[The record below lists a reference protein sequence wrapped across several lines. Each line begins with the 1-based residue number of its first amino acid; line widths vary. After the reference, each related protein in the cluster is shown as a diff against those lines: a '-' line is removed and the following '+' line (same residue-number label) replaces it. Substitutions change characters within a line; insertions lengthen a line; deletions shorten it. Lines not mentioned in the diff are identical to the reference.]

1 MIVMAECRQIVEIR
15 IHGRGGQGAKS
26 ASQLIV
32 ESAMDQNKQIQAFP
46 EYGPERTG
54 APMVTYARISD
65 KPITT
70 YEPILKPSI
79 VMVIDPTL
87 IGQVDVAK
95 GMTEKSVLI
104 INTTK
109 SPEDIRK
116 DVGFKGKI
124 YTVDATG
131 ISIKYLGRN
140 VPNTPMLGALI
151 KVSGAIQMEYLIKKV
166 DDMFLKKLG
175 AEKTKAN
182 VDAITEAYGS
192 VKG

>member
-1 MIVMAECRQIVEIR
+1 
-15 IHGRGGQGAKS
+15 
-26 ASQLIV
+26 
-32 ESAMDQNKQIQAFP
+32 
-46 EYGPERTG
+46 
-54 APMVTYARISD
+54 
-65 KPITT
+65 
-70 YEPILKPSI
+70 
-79 VMVIDPTL
+79 MVIDPTL

-95 GMTEKSVLI
+95 GMTEKGVLI